1 MWEAITAIDFEQI
14 DKQRRADERR
24 LEANS
29 LPNEQPGNQ
38 FCLPDGRIVDA
49 ETRLYEPSVVTDDPD
64 AFFADWL
71 GTEAFSPKRE
81 EG

>member
-14 DKQRRADERR
+14 DKQCR

-29 LPNEQPGNQ
+29 PPNEQPGNQ

-64 AFFADWL
+64 AFFVDWS
-71 GTEAFSPKRE
+71 GTEAFSPKHE